1 MPAHHRI
8 HTNQGASMKRLF
20 SARPLAAA
28 AIALGAVGAA
38 SVAHARSDVF
48 LSIGIPGGYVQ
59 PAPVYVQPQPI
70 YVQPRSYYVQPQPIY
85 YGQQYGHVR
94 RHGPYGDAD
103 RDGIANRWDRDY
115 SGRQGRHEQRFG
127 AYGDRDRDGVS
138 NRHDRFPENPYRR

>member
-1 MPAHHRI
+1 MPAHHEF

-28 AIALGAVGAA
+28 AIALGAIGAA

-59 PAPVYVQPQPI
+59 PAPVYVQPQP
-70 YVQPRSYYVQPQPIY
+70 VYVQPQAAY
-85 YGQQYGHVR
+85 YGHQQRYVER
-94 RHGPYGDAD
+94 RGPYGDED

-115 SGRQGRHEQRFG
+115 SGRNSHRAQRFG
-127 AYGDRDRDGVS
+127 PYGDIDHDGVA
-138 NRHDRFPENPYRR
+138 NRYDRFPQNPYRR